1 MSLVDV
7 MRYSSCGSIQ
17 CPRLRF
23 HNCHSPYRK
32 PEGGITLASELDVAA
47 KRAVL
52 RMFTYGLYVVGV
64 SDGDDTNVF
73 TANWLTQVSFEP
85 PLLALSVENGCRSH
99 GIIERGRRFAVSV
112 LETGRREL
120 AGDMGRHSTEV
131 PDKLTRVPHTFA
143 GNGCPVLGDA
153 LGYVACE
160 VESSIS
166 AGDST
171 LYVARVTEAVVLREG
186 EPLTM
191 REAGFRH
198 AG

>member
-1 MSLVDV
+1 M
-7 MRYSSCGSIQ
+7 Q
-17 CPRLRF
+17 TEP
-23 HNCHSPYRK
+23 
-32 PEGGITLASELDVAA
+32 LDAGA
-47 KRAVL
+47 KRTVL
-52 RMFTYGLYVVGV
+52 RHFTYGLYVVGV
-64 SDGDDTNVF
+64 SDGVEANVF
-73 TANWLTQVSFEP
+73 TANWITQVSFDP
-85 PLLALSVENGCRSH
+85 PLLALSVENDCRSH

-120 AGDMGRHSTEV
+120 AGELGRHSTES
-131 PDKLTRVPHTFA
+131 PDKLSKVAHRFA
-143 GNGCPVLGDA
+143 GNGCPVLEDA

-160 VESSIS
+160 VESSVP

-171 LYVARVTEAVVLREG
+171 VYVARVVEAVVLKDG